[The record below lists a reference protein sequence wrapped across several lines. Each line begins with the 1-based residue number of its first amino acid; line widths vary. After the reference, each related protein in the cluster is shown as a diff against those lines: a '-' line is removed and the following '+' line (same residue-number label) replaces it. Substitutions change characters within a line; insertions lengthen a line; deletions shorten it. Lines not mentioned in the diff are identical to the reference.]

1 MRKMSRKKG
10 NQLNRSSQLNTRLL
24 YIYLKVLLI
33 IQFIECLIDKYKTHH
48 DVKSQIKL
56 YNKLLRNVVGYLR
69 ETIRMYESQAQN
81 LLVSFTEG
89 YKKTKLHQIL
99 HLNNIKRSVKCSVWS
114 LWSVSYLQH

>member
-33 IQFIECLIDKYKTHH
+33 IQFIECLIDKYETHH

-56 YNKLLRNVVGYLR
+56 YNKPLRNVVEYLR
-69 ETIRMYESQAQN
+69 GTIRMYETQY
-81 LLVSFTEG
+81 FREHCHT
-89 YKKTKLHQIL
+89 TKLKIFL
-99 HLNNIKRSVKCSVWS
+99 FSLRRDIRKLSCIKFSI
-114 LWSVSYLQH
+114 